1 MGTTRQRPRRPRYAE
16 HGTTLSKIL
25 IFPFAVSAISEAA
38 ESASI
43 HLAFSALSSYIV
55 KMGQNSSP
63 LEPTEEELLTEV
75 QALLGGAQIPEEAE
89 TALKNAVGEL

>member
-1 MGTTRQRPRRPRYAE
+1 
-16 HGTTLSKIL
+16 
-25 IFPFAVSAISEAA
+25 
-38 ESASI
+38 
-43 HLAFSALSSYIV
+43 
-55 KMGQNSSP
+55 MGQNSSP